1 MGSSAISLVKEEYGF
16 LDDDFFKL
24 FTKLAD
30 KSLKEKQKEILF
42 YVSMEENRFK
52 TSTRLVTELSFA
64 LGCSQSAL
72 WNNFNCL
79 KEFGLIRMNNGYPVK
94 ITNLG
99 RLVLDLIC
107 VR

>member
-16 LDDDFFKL
+16 IDEEFFLLFSKL
-24 FTKLAD
+24 ID
-30 KSLKEKQKEILF
+30 RSLKEKQKEILY
-42 YVSMEENRFK
+42 YVSLGENRFK

-79 KEFGLIRMNNGYPVK
+79 KEFGLIRMKNGYPVK

-99 RLVLDLIC
+99 RLVLDMMC